1 MYTRKVMF
9 ELISHRAANM
19 PDHAY
24 KAAMKELKRLKK
36 MPQQMPEH
44 ALIRYFIL
52 IIFLCLS

>member
-1 MYTRKVMF
+1 MEMMF

-52 IIFLCLS
+52 IIF